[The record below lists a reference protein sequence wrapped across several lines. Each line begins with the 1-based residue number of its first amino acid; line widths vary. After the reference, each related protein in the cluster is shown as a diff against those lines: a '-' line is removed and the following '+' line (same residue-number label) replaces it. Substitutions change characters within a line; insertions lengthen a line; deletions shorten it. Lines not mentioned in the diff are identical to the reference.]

1 MIVLMRTLLLLMCLG
16 SVGLQMAFAQQQVA
30 VSRLFERLKPQFKY
44 YNATVFNQPIIR
56 RLGKNTYTGF
66 VKADIKDYPML
77 FGQSELINPYEDERV
92 FYYAY
97 NETPGDYYQI
107 VVGIWGDYSPSLVLL
122 NYSLTGQLVHEMNI
136 AGNFADA
143 GEAYLWQSELKTSST
158 LNFNYNSYYEK
169 DDSTFYCDST
179 VLRYLIAPTGQLS
192 EVAKQIFTVATRS
205 IGGPHVAMIAR
216 KDDLLN
222 VFAPSG
228 LKVKSRPSMRR
239 TRTMGILPYGAQV
252 EVVDTTDQEL
262 LVDWINARWV
272 EVKYQGESGY
282 IFSGYLS
289 RLPVPPTEPDSCYH
303 DYSRLL
309 REYVLTHF
317 VRQGRPDTLRVAP
330 QEARE
335 DHVRVMQALEGGYE
349 LISHSYRGGN
359 STELILPDSQLEE
372 AFILMSALLNNC
384 LDDDL
389 LWDNLLFVKN
399 RSKEI
404 YKIYDRTGYVAITQN
419 SEDKISLE
427 MKTVTAGRP

>member
-1 MIVLMRTLLLLMCLG
+1 MIVLLRTLLLLMCL
-16 SVGLQMAFAQQQVA
+16 SALGLQSIFAQQEVA

-44 YNATVFNQPIIR
+44 YNATVFNQPIVK
-56 RLGKNTYTGF
+56 RLGKNTYSGF

-77 FGQSELINPYEDERV
+77 FGKSELINPYEDERV

-107 VVGIWGDYSPSLVLL
+107 IVGIWGHYSPSLVLM
-122 NYSLTGQLVHEMNI
+122 NYSLTGQLIHEMNI
-136 AGNFADA
+136 AGNFVDA
-143 GEAYLWQSELKTSST
+143 GEAYLWQSELKSENA

-179 VLRYLIAPTGQLS
+179 VFRYLISPTGQLR
-192 EVAKQIFTVATRS
+192 EVTKQMFTVATRS
-205 IGGPHVAMIAR
+205 IGGPHIAMIAR
-216 KDDLLN
+216 KENVFN

-239 TRTMGILPYGAQV
+239 TRTMGIIPYGAQV
-252 EVVDTTDQEL
+252 EVLDTTDQEL

-272 EVKYQGESGY
+272 EVKYEGEPGY

-289 RLPVPPTEPDSCYH
+289 TLPTPPVASDSCYNN
-303 DYSRLL
+303 YSRLL
-309 REYVLTHF
+309 KEYALAHF
-317 VRQGRPDTLRVAP
+317 ARLGRPDTIRVLP
-330 QEARE
+330 PEGRE
-335 DHVRVMQALEGGYE
+335 DHVRVVQELEGGYS
-349 LISHSYRGGN
+349 LVSHRYRGGT
-359 STELILPDSQLEE
+359 STELILPASRLEE

-384 LDDDL
+384 PDDQT

-427 MKTVTAGRP
+427 MKTVTAERP